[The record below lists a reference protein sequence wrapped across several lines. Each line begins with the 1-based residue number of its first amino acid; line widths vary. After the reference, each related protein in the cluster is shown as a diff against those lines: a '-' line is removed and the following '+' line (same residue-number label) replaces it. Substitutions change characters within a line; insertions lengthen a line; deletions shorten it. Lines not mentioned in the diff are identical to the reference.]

1 MLIIFVT
8 SSCDDNLQYYKIHV
22 SKVTSPDTVA
32 VGDTIKFKLYGV
44 VGNNGCYSFSHF
56 DEYRIGLNSSISVW
70 GKYTPVGM
78 YTHEYVILDGKE
90 YKVVP
95 LQRGTFFL
103 SILQPDYSI
112 LKDSVFVR

>member
-8 SSCDDNLQYYKIHV
+8 PSCDDNVQYFKIRV
-22 SKVTSPDTVA
+22 DNINSSDTVS

-56 DEYRIGLNSSISVW
+56 DEYRIGLTSSISVL
-70 GKYTPVGM
+70 GKYTPVGVC
-78 YTHEYVILDGKE
+78 THAFVTLNGKE

-95 LQRGTFFL
+95 L
-103 SILQPDYSI
+103 
-112 LKDSVFVR
+112 